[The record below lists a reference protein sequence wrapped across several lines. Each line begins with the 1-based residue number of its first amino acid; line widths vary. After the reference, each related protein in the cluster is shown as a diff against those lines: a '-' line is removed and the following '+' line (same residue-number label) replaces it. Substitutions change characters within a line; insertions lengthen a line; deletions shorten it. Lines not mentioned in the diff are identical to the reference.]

1 MSKYYI
7 AYGSNLNKDQM
18 KYRCPD
24 AKLVGTGS
32 IPDYQLLFRGGEHAV
47 ATIEPRK
54 GESVQFG
61 LWEISERDEMSL
73 DRYEGFPRLYYKQS
87 FMINVNGKEA
97 EAMAYIMDP
106 SYVIGCPSK
115 TYYETIAQGYEDCH
129 LDIDKLEQAANTCA
143 EAFYLQRDMK
153 NMDMGMK

>member
-24 AKLVGTGS
+24 AKLVGTGT
-32 IPDYQLLFRGGEHAV
+32 IHDYQLLFRGGENAV
-47 ATIEPRK
+47 ATIEPLK

-61 LWEISERDEMSL
+61 LWEISERDEKSL
-73 DRYEGFPRLYYKQS
+73 DRHEGFPRLYYKQS
-87 FMINVNGKEA
+87 FPIKLNGKEA
-97 EAMAYIMDP
+97 EAMAYIMDS

-115 TYYETIAQGYEDCH
+115 TYYQTIAQGYEDCH
-129 LDIDKLEQAANTCA
+129 LDIDKLAQAANKCA
-143 EAFYLQRDMK
+143 EAFYIQRDM
-153 NMDMGMK
+153 NVDMRMK